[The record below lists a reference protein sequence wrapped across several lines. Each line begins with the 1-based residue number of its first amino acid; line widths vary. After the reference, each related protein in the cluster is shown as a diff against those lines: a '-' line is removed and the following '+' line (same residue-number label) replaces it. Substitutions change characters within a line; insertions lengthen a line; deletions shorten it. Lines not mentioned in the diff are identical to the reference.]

1 MELSDI
7 INDPRYWAAQGP
19 QGRTGSPGLVGP
31 VGIMGPQGL
40 RWEAGPF
47 GDNSTLVGDI
57 GPQGPRGPQGL
68 AGPAGYIG
76 AQGPVGNM
84 GPQGPQGPVQY
95 ASSGNGW
102 TATYQVDHTGAII
115 NASGLFSVSVTTYEN
130 SVGVPHQ
137 PYTYTASALLTNNG
151 WVGTWLQID
160 DTDNTYP
167 YAQSSTWTWGI
178 GSDGGP
184 VSDIAGKI
192 QLNPGAL
199 GDAFYIDS
207 GPVISGRCPLQSY
220 ASLSAF
226 PHPGSSGIVYNAQNA
241 GGLSVSY
248 IWDGSNY
255 VQI

>member
-7 INDPRYWAAQGP
+7 INDPRYLAQQGP
-19 QGRTGSPGLVGP
+19 EGRIGPRGLVGP
-31 VGIMGPQGL
+31 VGNMGPQGL
-40 RWEAGPF
+40 RGEAGPF

-57 GPQGPRGPQGL
+57 GPQGPIGPQGL

-115 NASGLFSVSVTTYEN
+115 NASGSFAGSRTNQGMSVT
-130 SVGVPHQ
+130 
-137 PYTYTASALLTNNG
+137 ASGSLTNTG
-151 WVGTWLQID
+151 WVGTWSETGAGPAPNPAI
-160 DTDNTYP
+160 
-167 YAQSSTWTWGI
+167 QSGTWTSAV

-184 VSDIAGKI
+184 VSDLGGYIL
-192 QLNPGAL
+192 LNPGAL
-199 GDAFYIDS
+199 GYVSYIDR

-241 GGLSVSY
+241 GSLSVSY